1 MTFGIY
7 LVTDPVLC
15 RPRGVTATVAAAVAG
30 GARTVQLRDKHADVD
45 EHLRQLTDLAAVID
59 GRALL
64 LVNDRLDVVH
74 AARQRGLP
82 VDGVHLGQHD
92 HSPARARDLLGPE
105 AVVGLSANT
114 PAHLQALA
122 RHPLGTVD
130 YLGVGAIRPTTTKTD
145 HPQALGIEGFRKFAA
160 RASMPC
166 VAIGGVRP
174 EDVGPLRQAGANGV
188 ALVSALCAA
197 PEPQGAARRMRA
209 VWDRTERSTT

>member
-1 MTFGIY
+1 MRFGIY

-15 RPRGVTATVAAAVAG
+15 RPRGVAATVAAAVAG
-30 GARTVQLRDKHADVD
+30 GVSTVQLRDKNADVD
-45 EHLRQLTDLAAVID
+45 EHLRQVTDLAEVID
-59 GRALL
+59 GKALL
-64 LVNDRLDVVH
+64 LVNDRLDVVQS
-74 AARQRGLP
+74 ARQRGIP

-92 HSPARARDLLGPE
+92 HCPARARDQLGPE

-114 PAHLQALA
+114 PAHLQELA
-122 RHPLGTVD
+122 RHPEGTVD

-145 HPQALGIEGFRKFAA
+145 HPRALGIDGFRKFAA

-174 EDVGPLRQAGANGV
+174 QDVGPLRRAGANGV

-197 PEPQGAARRMRA
+197 PDPQGVARRMRA
-209 VWDRTERSTT
+209 VWDRAGRSTP